1 MNVEQLNSDDALV
14 KYIKGIVEDKRYLEL
29 KDAFVAHS
37 PSGNDTEGGIAVA
50 HGKNL
55 GTRYV
60 FNEMEKIAKTPPPV
74 KSTTNTGAKGKD
86 PDLAT

>member
-1 MNVEQLNSDDALV
+1 MNVESLSDEESLV
-14 KYIKGIVEDKRYLEL
+14 KFIKSFVEDKRFLEV

-37 PSGNDTEGGIAVA
+37 PSGNDTEGGIAIA

-60 FNEMEKIAKTPPPV
+60 FNEMEKIAKTPPKKP
-74 KSTTNTGAKGKD
+74 TIQNTGAKGKD
-86 PDLAT
+86 PDLET